1 MKKIFIILL
10 FFTVSCGYT
19 PINQSNNK
27 AYSITKFE
35 LNGNNQI
42 NKIIKKNFDRYNS
55 EKNLKSQFQINLS
68 SQLIKKT
75 NSKNKSGKNSN
86 LSLKILVNSEILKEG
101 KTLKELNFEE
111 ITNYNSLDNKFELK
125 QYEKILIK
133 DLTKKILDRIHF
145 ILSTN

>member
-1 MKKIFIILL
+1 MKRIFFILL
-10 FFTVSCGYT
+10 FFTISCGYT

-27 AYSITKFE
+27 VYYIEKFQ

-55 EKNLKSQFQINLS
+55 EKNGIDKFQINLS

-75 NSKNKSGKNSN
+75 NSKSKAGKNSN
-86 LSLKILVNSEILKEG
+86 LSLKILIDSVILKDS
-101 KTLKELNFEE
+101 KTFKELKFEE
-111 ITNYNSLDNKFELK
+111 VINYNSLDNKFELK
-125 QYEKILIK
+125 QYEKILIE
-133 DLTKKILDRIHF
+133 DLTKKILERIHF

>member
-1 MKKIFIILL
+1 MKKIFLILL

-27 AYSITKFE
+27 GYSITQFE

>member
-1 MKKIFIILL
+1 MKKIFLILL

-27 AYSITKFE
+27 VYSITKFE